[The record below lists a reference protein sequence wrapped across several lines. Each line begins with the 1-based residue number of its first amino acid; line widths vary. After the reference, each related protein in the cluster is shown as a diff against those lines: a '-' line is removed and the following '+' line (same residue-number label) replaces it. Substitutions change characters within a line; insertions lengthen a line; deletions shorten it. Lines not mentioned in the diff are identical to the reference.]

1 MVSLLQQQAVNL
13 QNESAD
19 NYLSSV
25 SNESLEVLEHFGAES
40 PKLLNDYSCA
50 LEDALIEQ
58 VRRGQAQHLV
68 IKAAGEE
75 HRAMNTLLTNPD
87 ELANYVNGFF
97 GPRGPY
103 PTMTDSEKQQF
114 AVHQERAA
122 LEQYEQSSRSGVPPT
137 FQRPQMEMPSPSK
150 SSSAANTFWNNFS
163 GIMDS
168 NPEDAWKYLSQAP
181 GQAFQSKMLV
191 QDL

>member
-1 MVSLLQQQAVNL
+1 MLQQQAANL
-13 QNESAD
+13 QSAGSD
-19 NYLSSV
+19 NYLAEISG
-25 SNESLEVLEHFGAES
+25 ESLEVLEHFGAEA

-75 HRAMNTLLTNPD
+75 HRAMNHLLTNPD
-87 ELANYVNGFF
+87 SLADYVNGFF
-97 GPRGPY
+97 GADGPY
-103 PTMTDSEKQQF
+103 PTLTDAEAAELQALQQQ
-114 AVHQERAA
+114 QEMA
-122 LEQYEQSSRSGVPPT
+122 QYEQASRSGVPPT
-137 FQRPQMEMPSPSK
+137 FQRPQMDMPAPSRQG
-150 SSSAANTFWNNFS
+150 SAANTFWNNFS

-168 NPEDAWKYLSQAP
+168 SPEEAWKYLSAAP
-181 GQAFQSKMLV
+181 GAAFQSKMLV